1 MQKNPQNPRM
11 SKPKVII
18 GLSGGVDSAVSALL
32 LKEQGYDVAAMF
44 MQNWQAERDDPFC
57 TAEQDL
63 TDARA
68 ICDELKIEL
77 TTVNFS
83 QQYWDQVFQHCLD
96 QYAQGLTPN
105 PDIWCNREIKFNV
118 FLQHALSRGAQF
130 LATGHYTRVRENAGK
145 FELLR
150 GLDANKDQSYFLS
163 ALKQEQLAHAI
174 FPIGELEKTQ
184 VRKIAEENHF
194 INFAKKDSTG
204 ICFIGERKFKDFLS
218 QFILAKPGNIETP
231 EGKIIGKHDG
241 IMFYTIG
248 QRKGLNIGGRSDSEE
263 NAWYVADKDVKRNV
277 LVVVQGSE
285 HPLLFRDQLICAD
298 SSWISGIEPKLPFKC
313 SAKIRYRQTD
323 QVCVIEALA
332 ENRYRVIF
340 EEAQRAVTPGQNIV
354 FYDGEICLGGGI
366 IFNS

>member
-1 MQKNPQNPRM
+1 MP
-11 SKPKVII
+11 KPKVII

-32 LKEQGYDVAAMF
+32 LKEQGYDVSAMF

-77 TTVNFS
+77 STVNFS
-83 QQYWDQVFQHCLD
+83 QQYWDQVFQYCLD

-118 FLQHALSRGAQF
+118 FLQHALKHGAQF
-130 LATGHYTRVRENAGK
+130 LATGHYARVRKNGDK

-150 GLDANKDQSYFLS
+150 GLDANKDQTYFLS
-163 ALKQEQLAHAI
+163 ALNQEQLGHAI
-174 FPIGELEKTQ
+174 FPIGELEKSV
-184 VRKIAEENHF
+184 VRKIAEKHHF

-248 QRKGLNIGGRSDSEE
+248 QRKGLNIGGRKDAEE
-263 NAWYVADKDVKRNV
+263 AAWFVADKDVKRNV
-277 LVVVQGSE
+277 LIVVQGTD

-298 SSWISGIEPKLPFKC
+298 TTWISGIAPNLPLKC
-313 SAKIRYRQTD
+313 TAKIRYRQID
-323 QVCVIEALA
+323 QPCLVEALA
-332 ENRYRVIF
+332 ENKYRVSF
-340 EEAQRAVTPGQNIV
+340 EEPQRAVTPGQNIV
-354 FYDGEICLGGGI
+354 FYQNEICLGGGI
-366 IFNS
+366 IF